1 MAFNSILLPIFRL
14 LRLFQPI
21 RLTANG
27 TIDGLIC
34 EPVDNAGFSIIIKKQ
49 IIIFLIM
56 PELPEVETIVNELK
70 RKIVGLRIKD
80 AWIDRPKTVRQAGG
94 VEAFKKSINN
104 KKILSVSRRA
114 KYIIINIE
122 GKKTIFIHQKISG
135 HLLYGKWRQTNG
147 GWESRLSGPL
157 KDDPDNRFIR
167 LVFFFDNGFQIAL
180 SDLRRFAKVILV
192 DDDKIGDLK
201 EIHELGPEPLE
212 IDFKTFHKL
221 FEKKR
226 GRIKPVL
233 MDPAFIAGIGN
244 IYGDEILWEAGL
256 HPLCRV
262 EKLEE
267 KELKKIFNAMQKVLK
282 KAIVFKGDSM
292 DNYRRISGEK
302 GGYQNMQK
310 AYQQTGQKCAKKD
323 GGIIKR
329 LKIGSRSAHFCS
341 IHQILK

>member
-1 MAFNSILLPIFRL
+1 
-14 LRLFQPI
+14 
-21 RLTANG
+21 
-27 TIDGLIC
+27 
-34 EPVDNAGFSIIIKKQ
+34 
-49 IIIFLIM
+49 M

-70 RKIVGLRIKD
+70 RRIVGLRIKD
-80 AWIDRPKTVRQAGG
+80 AWIDRPKTIRQTGG
-94 VEAFKKSINN
+94 VEFFKKAIKN
-104 KKILSVSRRA
+104 KKILSVKRRA

-167 LVFFFDNGFQIAL
+167 LVFFLDNGFQLAL

-221 FEKKR
+221 FASVGRRKK
-226 GRIKPVL
+226 GRVKPVL
-233 MDPAFIAGIGN
+233 MDPKFIAGIGN

-256 HPLCRV
+256 HPLSRV
-262 EKLEE
+262 ENLSDKDI
-267 KELKKIFNAMQKVLK
+267 KKIFNAMQKVLN

-310 AYQQTGQKCAKKD
+310 AYQQTGKKCVKKD

-329 LKIGSRSAHFCS
+329 LKIGARSAHFCPV
-341 IHQILK
+341 HQILK